1 MFKQMCCSSGIF
13 IWMIHNKNAVYNLFS
28 RIKKM
33 KLVITLWLQWEIR
46 EKWSLLSFQKYF
58 GCVGHGKLL
67 IMVDEYFYAGATSM
81 RFI

>member
-67 IMVDEYFYAGATSM
+67 IMVDEYYYAGATSM